1 MSYYCLWSLLMVLV
15 QGRMCQDA
23 EELAI
28 IAEEGGSPMGPL
40 LRAVNEIA
48 RVVAVKYPR
57 VAGPSAARPSLRP
70 PARPSV
76 QQLCSVQYGNITVI
90 ELCCCH
96 AAITVIY
103 LTCYANHSSTN
114 NTMLSYV

>member
-57 VAGPSAARPSLRP
+57 VAGPSARPSLPPSTRPSLRT
-70 PARPSV
+70 AAVLS
-76 QQLCSVQYGNITVI
+76 TVR
-90 ELCCCH
+90 
-96 AAITVIY
+96 
-103 LTCYANHSSTN
+103 
-114 NTMLSYV
+114 